1 MAPEEAASEERT
13 QLQHTTQRSVVQIW
27 GEVGARGVVRIC
39 RSRDVGKD
47 CTVQAG
53 GGVEHCR
60 AGGRF
65 IPSLTF
71 TLITCIPPSH
81 SLSGGP
87 LWSQESGHWV
97 SAEDAEVM
105 SGRDC
110 GSSKSWVHREGCRGP
125 DTEPTALSH
134 ILLYSKEGQD
144 EGAAVLTDPENGD
157 RDSKGAVK
165 VSKCKHPV
173 PTDLVSPSHT
183 SLKSEEVQLMRR
195 EQRRRQTHR
204 LIFNS
209 ERP

>member
-1 MAPEEAASEERT
+1 MAPEEASSEERT
-13 QLQHTTQRSVVQIW
+13 QLQHTTQQSMVQIW
-27 GEVGARGVVRIC
+27 GEEGARGAVRIC

-53 GGVEHCR
+53 GGDEHCR
-60 AGGRF
+60 AGGCL

-71 TLITCIPPSH
+71 TLITCIPPSP
-81 SLSGGP
+81 SLSGRP

-105 SGRDC
+105 SGRDH
-110 GSSKSWVHREGCRGP
+110 GSSKGWVHREGCHGP
-125 DTEPTALSH
+125 DTEPAALSH
-134 ILLYSKEGQD
+134 ILLYPRGGRN
-144 EGAAVLTDPENGD
+144 EGAAALTDPENGD
-157 RDSKGAVK
+157 RDSKGAVEVFK
-165 VSKCKHPV
+165 WKHPV

-183 SLKSEEVQLMRR
+183 SLKSEEVQLLRR
-195 EQRRRQTHR
+195 EQRRWQTHR